1 MIMKEFLT
9 QRRKGAKTQGINFTK
24 NFAPLRLCAF
34 AFILFAVGLT
44 AFAQETPPA
53 PSAPKSV
60 KIPAVKEITLKN
72 GLKVAIVERKNVPLV
87 SVQLLIKSGAQNEDN
102 EKAGLADMTASLLTK
117 GTTTRTA
124 NQIAEEIAFLGGSIN
139 SGAGW
144 NSSTVSIN
152 VMSDKLDQ
160 ALAIMSDTVLN
171 PAFKQSEID
180 LLKSQTLDGLTYN
193 LKQPGFL
200 TNYVASRY
208 SFNEHPAGGTP
219 NSINAITRNDIVD
232 FQKENYEP
240 KNAVL
245 IFTGDISADKANALA
260 QKYFGK
266 WNKQTVN
273 GSAKYPDEGKTS
285 RVIKNQKEAQN
296 TLIKRILVVD
306 LPNSGQASVS
316 YAKSLESGRVGYNKN
331 DVSVN
336 TNYFPSI
343 VLNSVLGGGY
353 SSRLNQEIRIKR
365 GLSYG
370 AGSSFAFRNINSNFG
385 TRTQT
390 KNESA
395 AQVVELVLEE
405 VKKLE
410 DGKIID
416 TELGPRK
423 LVLTGTF
430 GRNLETNGGL
440 AGAIADLYSFELSP
454 NELNN
459 YMNSVQAISDAQIQK
474 FAGENL
480 SGGDI
485 IIVGDYAK
493 FKDDLKK
500 RFPDM
505 KIDVIEAD
513 KLDLNKDNLQK

>member
-1 MIMKEFLT
+1 MKNGKWKMENIL
-9 QRRKGAKTQGINFTK
+9 KV
-24 NFAPLRLCAF
+24 LCAVF
-34 AFILFAVGLT
+34 VLGGLL
-44 AFAQETPPA
+44 FAQEMPPE

-60 KIPAVKEITLKN
+60 KIPSVKEITLKN
-72 GLKVAIVERKNVPLV
+72 GLQIVVVNRENVPLV
-87 SVQLLIKSGAQNEDN
+87 TVQMLIKSGAQNEPTA
-102 EKAGLADMTASLLTK
+102 KAGLADMTASLLTK
-117 GTTTRTA
+117 GTPTRTA
-124 NQIAEEIAFLGGSIN
+124 TEIAEQIAFLGGSIN
-139 SGAGW
+139 TGASW
-144 NSSTVSIN
+144 NNSIAVVN

-160 ALAIMSDTVLN
+160 ALAIMSDAVLN
-171 PAFKQSEID
+171 PSFKQDEID

-200 TNYVASRY
+200 ANYVASKY

-219 NSINAITRNDIVD
+219 NSINAVTREDINE
-232 FQKENYEP
+232 FHKENYTP

-245 IFTGDISADKANALA
+245 IFTGDITAEKAESLA

-266 WNKQTVN
+266 WNGQKTVQ
-273 GSAKYPDEGKTS
+273 GSAKYSNGIKSPS
-285 RVIKNQKEAQN
+285 VIKNQIESQN
-296 TLIKRILVVD
+296 HLFKRILVVD
-306 LPNSGQASVS
+306 LPNSGQAAVT
-316 YAKSLESGRVGYNKN
+316 YAKDLTSVGRIREDY
-331 DVSVN
+331 
-336 TNYFPSI
+336 YFPAS
-343 VLNSVLGGGY
+343 VLNSLLGGGY

-370 AGSSFAFRNINSNFG
+370 AGSSFGWRGTKSNFS

-395 AQVVELVLEE
+395 AQVAGLVLEE

-410 DGKIID
+410 DGKIAD

-430 GRNLETNGGL
+430 GRNLETTGGL
-440 AGAIADLYSFELSP
+440 AGAIADLYSFGLPASK
-454 NELNN
+454 LNS
-459 YMNSVQAISDAQIQK
+459 YMESVQAISDAQIQK

-493 FKDDLKK
+493 FKDDLAK

-505 KIDVIEAD
+505 KVEIIQAD
-513 KLDLNKDNLQK
+513 KLDLSKESLQK